1 MFSGITETLGRI
13 QQLDDRDDC
22 RHFTITH
29 HGVFDDIHLGDS
41 IAVNGVCLTV
51 TAFDAS
57 LFKASAVPETLRLT
71 NLGYLKP
78 GSDVNLERSIRA
90 NQRIGGHF
98 VQGHVDTT
106 ACITDIQDDGK
117 GAILVTFKLNPTYLR
132 YIIQKGYIAIDGMS
146 ITVINTTNDSF
157 TVTFIPHTKANTV
170 VKHYQINHLVNIEVD
185 MLGKYLEKLS
195 RGDTHAANSSSD

>member
-1 MFSGITETLGRI
+1 MFSGITETIGQI
-13 QQLDDRDDC
+13 QHVDHHHDC

-29 HGVFDDIHLGDS
+29 HGLFDDIKLGDS

-51 TAFDAS
+51 TAFDEKT
-57 LFKASAVPETLRLT
+57 FNASAVPETLRLT
-71 NLGYLKP
+71 NLGSLTL
-78 GSDVNLERSIRA
+78 GSEVNLERSIQA

-106 ACITDIQDDGK
+106 ASIENIQEDGA
-117 GAILVTFKLNPTYLR
+117 GAILVTFKLNPNYLR
-132 YIIQKGYIAIDGMS
+132 YIVQKGYIAIDGMS
-146 ITVINTTNDSF
+146 ITVVNTTDDSF

-170 VKHYQINHLVNIEVD
+170 VKHYQLKHLVNIEVD

-195 RGDTHAANSSSD
+195 RGKNHVAD